1 MAIPK
6 VVDNTPVERP
16 AESLSEA
23 MQIADAQEAILKM
36 MDAEEAQPETEEE
49 QSIEETESQPVED
62 DEVLEDEAE
71 EVEESEEESEEE
83 DDYEATDNRDAE
95 GEDAEV
101 YTVKVDGEEI
111 EVSLEELQQGYQ
123 RQSDYTKKTQGL
135 SEERKEIEDGR
146 NQVAQELEYLN
157 TQRQQYQQA
166 LGQLGQQLL
175 AGINRFQGV
184 DWAKLKADDPIEYVT
199 KRDEF
204 REEQERIQQVQVQQ
218 QQVQAQAQADFQ
230 RNQEAL
236 AKEEAKKLAD
246 LIPEWNDTEAR
257 PQLQKSIR
265 EYGYDQGYTKEEI
278 DGLVDSRSVNVLL
291 KAMRYDEMQ
300 KADVK
305 SKKVKNKP
313 KMVKAGTKRNPKT
326 DANRRRRAEM
336 SNQLKSTGKVADA
349 ARMME
354 DLL

>member
-1 MAIPK
+1 

-16 AESLSEA
+16 AEPLSEA

-49 QSIEETESQPVED
+49 QSIEKAESQPIED
-62 DEVLEDEAE
+62 DEVLDDEAE
-71 EVEESEEESEEE
+71 EVEESEEESEDD
-83 DDYEATDNRDAE
+83 DDYEATDDRDAE
-95 GEDAEV
+95 GEDKEV

-111 EVSLEELQQGYQ
+111 EVSLDELQQGYQ

-146 NQVAQELEYLN
+146 NKVTQELEYLN

-184 DWAKLKADDPIEYVT
+184 DWAKMKADDPIEYVT

-204 REEQERIQQVQVQQ
+204 REEQERIKHLQTQQA
-218 QQVQAQAQADFQ
+218 QVQAQAQADFQ
-230 RNQEAL
+230 RNHEAL
-236 AKEEAKKLAD
+236 AVEEAKKLAD
-246 LIPEWNDTEAR
+246 LIPEFKDTESR
-257 PQLQKSIR
+257 PHLQKSIR
-265 EYGYDQGYTKEEI
+265 EYSYNQGYTKEEI
-278 DGLVDSRSVNVLL
+278 DNLVDSRSVNVLL

-313 KMVKAGTKRNPKT
+313 KMAKAGTKRNPKIDT
-326 DANRRRRAEM
+326 NRRRNAEM
-336 SNQLKSTGKVADA
+336 SNQLKSSGKVADA
-349 ARMME
+349 AKMME
-354 DLL
+354 EFF

>member
-16 AESLSEA
+16 AEPLSEA

-36 MDAEEAQPETEEE
+36 MDAEDAQPETEEE
-49 QSIEETESQPVED
+49 QSIEKAESQPVED
-62 DEVLEDEAE
+62 DEVLDDEAE
-71 EVEESEEESEEE
+71 EVEESEEESEDD
-83 DDYEATDNRDAE
+83 DDYEATDDRDAE

-146 NQVAQELEYLN
+146 NQVSQELEYLN

-175 AGINRFQGV
+175 AGMNRFQGV
-184 DWAKLKADDPIEYVT
+184 DWAKMKADDPIEYVT

-204 REEQERIQQVQVQQ
+204 REEQERLKHLQTQQA
-218 QQVQAQAQADFQ
+218 QVQAQAQADFQ
-230 RNQEAL
+230 RNHEAL
-236 AKEEAKKLAD
+236 AVEEAKKLAD
-246 LIPEWNDTEAR
+246 LIPEFKDTESR
-257 PQLQKSIR
+257 PHLQKSIR
-265 EYGYDQGYTKEEI
+265 EYSYNQGYTKEEI
-278 DGLVDSRSVNVLL
+278 DNLIDSRSVNVLL

-313 KMVKAGTKRNPKT
+313 KMAKAGTKRNPKT
-326 DANRRRRAEM
+326 DTKRRRNAEM
-336 SNQLKSTGKVADA
+336 SNQLKSSGKVADA
-349 ARMME
+349 AKMME
-354 DLL
+354 EFF

>member
-16 AESLSEA
+16 ADSLSEA

-83 DDYEATDNRDAE
+83 DDYDATDNRDDE

-101 YTVKVDGEEI
+101 YTVKVGGEEI

-135 SEERKEIEDGR
+135 SEERQEIDTAR
-146 NQVAQELEYLN
+146 DQVSQELEYLN
-157 TQRQQYQQA
+157 QQRQQYQQA
-166 LGQLGQQLL
+166 LGQLGNQLFS
-175 AGINRFQGV
+175 NMSRFQNT
-184 DWAKLKADDPIEYVT
+184 DWEKLKADDPIEYVT

-204 REEQERIQQVQVQQ
+204 REEQERLQQVQSQNAQIVAQQ
-218 QQVQAQAQADFQ
+218 NAEAQYMHQQM
-230 RNQEAL
+230 
-236 AKEEAKKLAD
+236 AKEEAKKLVE
-246 LIPEWNDTEAR
+246 LIPEMGNAEER
-257 PQLQKSIR
+257 PQLVRSIR
-265 EYGYDQGYTKEEI
+265 DYGFEQGYTKEEI
-278 DGLVDSRSVNVLL
+278 EGLIDSRSVNVLM
-291 KAMRYDEMQ
+291 KAMKYDQMQ

-313 KMVKAGTKRNPKT
+313 KMAKSGTKKNQKS

-354 DLL
+354 EFL